1 MSPSIHKRLSFP
13 LLCLVALATA
23 GCVGTSVPSGD
34 KSASASHYDLSA
46 ERSLVLIRPIANQTG
61 DQAMDSLALYLHLK
75 TAQILEDSGRY
86 QVVSDE
92 LLREAEALLGSFVV
106 EEPEFVFEVVMLD
119 VAEKKGATIRIGPVS
134 QQSMQAEVNLQLKR
148 IGLADGTFSTARGKG
163 VSSRGAWGVVL
174 QVDRESMLRGRG
186 FWQMDR
192 SALGLASVEAIE
204 QALAK
209 IRPGSD

>member
-13 LLCLVALATA
+13 LLCLVAVATA

-61 DQAMDSLALYLHLK
+61 DQTMDSLALYLHLK

-92 LLREAEALLGSFVV
+92 LLREAEALLGGFVV
-106 EEPEFVFEVVMLD
+106 EEPEFVFEVVMLE
-119 VAEKKGATIRIGPVS
+119 VAEKMGGTVRIGPVS
-134 QQSMQAEVNLQLKR
+134 QQSMSAEVSLQLR
-148 IGLADGTFSTARGKG
+148 RLSLADESLATARGKG
-163 VSSRGAWGVVL
+163 GSTRGAWGVFL
-174 QVDRESMLRGRG
+174 QVDRESMLRGEG

-192 SALGLASVEAIE
+192 SALGIAASEALE
-204 QALAK
+204 KAFRQLN
-209 IRPGSD
+209 